1 MSKIFTL
8 LLMVC
13 VFIGCNS
20 HKNEDSIVFISL
32 HSGVLYDTI
41 DKPYLHIKQYAE
53 YKFSNKDSLSFGIQG
68 NYNYYDDNYRIDN
81 EKPFYFGLEKFY
93 TNKIDKSF
101 SELMT
106 KILNGEYKES
116 YVLNLKGKQKVVFYF
131 DEYRLPE
138 ELRKADSLIR
148 NQINLSSQMSDK
160 PNFSLQTILN
170 LQDSLFRRLPPP
182 PPPLKLFKFTP
193 PIING
198 HKNKK

>member
-1 MSKIFTL
+1 
-8 LLMVC
+8 MVC

-182 PPPLKLFKFTP
+182 LL
-193 PIING
+193 
-198 HKNKK
+198 

>member
-1 MSKIFTL
+1 
-8 LLMVC
+8 MVC

-81 EKPFYFGLEKFY
+81 EKPFYFGLEKFC

-116 YVLNLKGKQKVVFYF
+116 FVLNLKGKQKIVFYF